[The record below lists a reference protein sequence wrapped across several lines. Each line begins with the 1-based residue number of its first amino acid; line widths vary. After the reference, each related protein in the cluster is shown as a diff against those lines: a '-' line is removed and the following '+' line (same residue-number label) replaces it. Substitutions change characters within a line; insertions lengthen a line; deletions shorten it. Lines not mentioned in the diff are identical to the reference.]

1 VNDDQ
6 RYSPD
11 DFFYILSVDLIDPVI
26 VHCCEYNKSDLLPEF

>member
-11 DFFYILSVDLIDPVI
+11 DFLYFIGDLIDPVI